1 MADARP
7 ILDQIN
13 LVSGDVAASVAFYR
27 LLGLDIPDTHAGW
40 DERHR
45 SAVFD
50 GAAGNGFGIDFD
62 IDSAAFYATLTAAGH
77 RGLRAPYDAFWGAR
91 YAIVADPD
99 GVAVGLM
106 SEPSDAHRSAPP
118 EPTGRG

>member
-1 MADARP
+1 M
-7 ILDQIN
+7 
-13 LVSGDVAASVAFYR
+13 
-27 LLGLDIPDTHAGW
+27 
-40 DERHR
+40 
-45 SAVFD
+45 FD
-50 GAAGNGFGIDFD
+50 GAAGNGFDIDFD
-62 IDSAAFYATLTAAGH
+62 IDSAAFAARWGSDALPTGPVLGFRVGSRAAVDALYATLTAAGH